1 MRLRGTLAFNWH
13 DYHSKRKA
21 EFSVLLDALDH
32 VVEQVGPPKAEPKPP
47 GQRGRGRPPY
57 SPSAMVKVNVL
68 RIYLKLSYRD
78 MESWLEADAN
88 LRGRFGLGS
97 TPGQD
102 TIHRHAETLS
112 EAYLTKLND
121 ALVARL
127 KKTSSMSAST
137 PQVSRSTGTRHVGAL
152 PRPGSGTAKAG
163 SSSTR

>member
-1 MRLRGTLAFNWH
+1 MAFNWR
-13 DYHSKRKA
+13 DYNTKRKE
-21 EFSVLLDALDH
+21 EFSVLLEALDH
-32 VVEQVGPPKAEPKPP
+32 VVEQVGPPKAEPKPA

-102 TIHRHAETLS
+102 TIHRHAETLN
-112 EAYLTKLND
+112 EAYLGKLNH

-127 KKTSSMSAST
+127 KKTSLTSPST
-137 PQVSRSTGTRHVGAL
+137 PPVSRSTGTRHVGAL
-152 PRPGSGTAKAG
+152 PRTGSGKAATG
-163 SSSTR
+163 SNSTH